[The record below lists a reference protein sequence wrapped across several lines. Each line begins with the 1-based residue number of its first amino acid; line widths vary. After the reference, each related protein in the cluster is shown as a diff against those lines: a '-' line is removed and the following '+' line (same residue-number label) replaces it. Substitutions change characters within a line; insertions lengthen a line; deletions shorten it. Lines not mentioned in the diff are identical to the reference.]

1 MTPRFVPPKPV
12 SETSLRDLEGRLLR
26 RIAELEAQV
35 RALADRVAAIHLG
48 STCHPE
54 WIHPGPGSVAQ
65 ARRAS
70 IVEAVLAVS
79 GRRGMSLAELA
90 AYLHVPQTR
99 HETLTHD
106 LSYLIAE
113 ERVERLPS
121 RAKRWRI
128 KERYGHQEDRTDRH
142 HD

>member
-1 MTPRFVPPKPV
+1 MTPRFVAPKPV

-35 RALADRVAAIHLG
+35 RTLADRVAALHLG

-54 WIHPGPGSVAQ
+54 WVHPGPGSVAQ

-70 IVEAVLAVS
+70 VVEAVLAVS
-79 GRRGMSLAELA
+79 GRRGMSLPELA
-90 AYLHVPQTR
+90 AYLHLPPTR
-99 HETLTHD
+99 HETLNLDISH
-106 LSYLIAE
+106 LIGE
-113 ERVERLPS
+113 ERIERLPS

-128 KERYGHQEDRTDRH
+128 KERHARQEDRTDRN